1 MKKPQ
6 KSIIFTC
13 INVVFAGFLDYPGTQ
28 VPLDV
33 LAAGQENGTIGL
45 AEWPRYTHEE
55 VMEAIKY
62 LSLDFKKYCQDIDR
76 VT

>member
-1 MKKPQ
+1 MSSLPRF
-6 KSIIFTC
+6 S
-13 INVVFAGFLDYPGTQ
+13 DYPGTQ

-55 VMEAIKY
+55 VLEAIKY
-62 LSLDFKKYCQDIDR
+62 LSLDFQKYCQDIDR

>member
-1 MKKPQ
+1 MSSSP
-6 KSIIFTC
+6 
-13 INVVFAGFLDYPGTQ
+13 FLDYPGTQ

-45 AEWPRYTHEE
+45 AEWPRYSHQD
-55 VMEAIKY
+55 VLEAIKY
-62 LSLDFKKYCQDIDR
+62 LSLDFQKYCQDIDR

>member
-1 MKKPQ
+1 MYK
-6 KSIIFTC
+6 C
-13 INVVFAGFLDYPGTQ
+13 RLRRFLDYPGTQ

-45 AEWPRYTHEE
+45 AEWPRYTHQE
-55 VMEAIKY
+55 VLEAMKY
-62 LSLDFKKYCQDIDR
+62 LSLDFQKYCQDIDR